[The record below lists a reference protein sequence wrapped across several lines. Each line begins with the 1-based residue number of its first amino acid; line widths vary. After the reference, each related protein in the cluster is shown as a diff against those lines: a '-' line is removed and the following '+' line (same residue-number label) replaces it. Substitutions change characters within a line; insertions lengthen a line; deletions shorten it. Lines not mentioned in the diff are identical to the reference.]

1 MHKGCSLVSAAQRF
15 PCEDV
20 VTIMF
25 TQEVVVSDHT
35 VKQLS
40 VSMKN
45 VHRWQTSATH
55 DYFSLC

>member
-1 MHKGCSLVSAAQRF
+1 MHKGCSLVSGVQRF

-45 VHRWQTSATH
+45 VNRR
-55 DYFSLC
+55 

>member
-1 MHKGCSLVSAAQRF
+1 MPNGCSLVSDVQRF

-45 VHRWQTSATH
+45 VNRR
-55 DYFSLC
+55 